1 MISGNQPESISQGK
15 MNGCKD
21 NFKGRREESHSKLL
35 AARHSGKE
43 IRLAVKAVP
52 NGLFA
57 DRRSDDGLN
66 RPRNGLFSRGFQVR
80 KGTLSGF
87 ATTLPEPDI
96 GSGTTDLSDK
106 QHRFIGHLGGAGDPL
121 VFHSG
126 SKQHAVALKHQ
137 AICEQ
142 YPSGKW
148 GKWGK
153 WQSR

>member
-21 NFKGRREESHSKLL
+21 DLKGRSEESHSKLL

-57 DRRSDDGLN
+57 DWRSDNSLN
-66 RPRNGLFSRGFQVR
+66 RPRKGLLSRGFQVC
-80 KGTLSGF
+80 KGALSRF

-96 GSGTTDLSDK
+96 GSGTTDLADK
-106 QHRFIGHLGGAGDPL
+106 QHRFI
-121 VFHSG
+121 
-126 SKQHAVALKHQ
+126 
-137 AICEQ
+137 
-142 YPSGKW
+142 
-148 GKWGK
+148 
-153 WQSR
+153 R